1 MSPEKQKQLFE
12 PFLTTKAR
20 GTGLGLAIVH
30 KIVVDAHRGQIEVES
45 APKKGTTFRLLL
57 PV

>member
-1 MSPEKQKQLFE
+1 MTREQQAQLFE
-12 PFLTTKAR
+12 PFLTNKAR

-30 KIVVDAHRGQIEVES
+30 KIVVDAHQGKIEVES
-45 APKKGTTFRLLL
+45 APGKGTTFRVLL